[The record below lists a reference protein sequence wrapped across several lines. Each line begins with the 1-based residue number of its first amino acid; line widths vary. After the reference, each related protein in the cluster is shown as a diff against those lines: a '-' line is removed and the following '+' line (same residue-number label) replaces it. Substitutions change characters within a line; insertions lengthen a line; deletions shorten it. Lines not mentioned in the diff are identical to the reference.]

1 MVATSMNAALDVSYG
16 PFSLSSQFS
25 HSNQKASF
33 QASST
38 ATGMQIKVPGTQL
51 IGYYTEVV
59 PKFPIQ
65 DTA

>member
-16 PFSLSSQFS
+16 PFSLSSKFS
-25 HSNQKASF
+25 NSNQKASF

-38 ATGMQIKVPGTQL
+38 ATGLKIKVPGTQL

-65 DTA
+65 DTE